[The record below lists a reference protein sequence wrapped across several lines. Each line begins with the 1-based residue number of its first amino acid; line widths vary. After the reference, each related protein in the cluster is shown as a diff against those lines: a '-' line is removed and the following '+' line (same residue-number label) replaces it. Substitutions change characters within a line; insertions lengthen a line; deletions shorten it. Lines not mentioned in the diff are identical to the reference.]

1 MNGIKRRKYLVNK
14 GVQFRY
20 MGLVAVPPLALLA
33 GLYYLIYYSVF
44 NEMLI
49 PEAITVT
56 LLPAMRKVNAVV
68 IVAIPVMLF
77 LILRRALIYSNRIFG
92 PIPRLERE
100 IDRAL
105 AGDYSVRIKAR
116 DKDEL
121 NRFVS
126 KVNSL
131 VEKLE
136 GCALPP
142 RDSA

>member
-1 MNGIKRRKYLVNK
+1 
-14 GVQFRY
+14 
-20 MGLVAVPPLALLA
+20 MGLVAVPLVALLA

-77 LILRRALIYSNRIFG
+77 LILRRALIYSNRIVG

-121 NRFVS
+121 ARFVG
-126 KVNSL
+126 KVNML
-131 VEKLE
+131 LE
-136 GCALPP
+136 HLEDRCGKAG
-142 RDSA
+142 A

>member
-14 GVQFRY
+14 SVQFRY
-20 MGLVAVPPLALLA
+20 MGLVAVPLVALLA

-77 LILRRALIYSNRIFG
+77 LILRRALIYSNRIVG

-131 VEKLE
+131 LEKLE

>member
-1 MNGIKRRKYLVNK
+1 MNQMKRRKYLVNK
-14 GVQFRY
+14 AVQFRY
-20 MGLVAVPPLALLA
+20 MGLVALPLVSLLA

-49 PEAITVT
+49 PEAITAT
-56 LLPAMRKVNAVV
+56 LLPAMKKVNIIAAV
-68 IVAIPVMLF
+68 AMPVLLF
-77 LILRRALIYSNRIFG
+77 IILRRALIYSNRIVG

-121 NRFVS
+121 TRFVN

-131 VEKLE
+131 LEKLE
-136 GCALPP
+136 GCAP
-142 RDSA
+142 RLKENA

>member
-14 GVQFRY
+14 SVQFRY
-20 MGLVAVPPLALLA
+20 MGLVAVPLVALLA

-77 LILRRALIYSNRIFG
+77 LILRRALIYSNRIVG

-105 AGDYSVRIKAR
+105 AGDYSVRIRAR

-121 NRFVS
+121 ARFVG
-126 KVNSL
+126 KVNML
-131 VEKLE
+131 LE
-136 GCALPP
+136 HLEDRCGKAG
-142 RDSA
+142 A